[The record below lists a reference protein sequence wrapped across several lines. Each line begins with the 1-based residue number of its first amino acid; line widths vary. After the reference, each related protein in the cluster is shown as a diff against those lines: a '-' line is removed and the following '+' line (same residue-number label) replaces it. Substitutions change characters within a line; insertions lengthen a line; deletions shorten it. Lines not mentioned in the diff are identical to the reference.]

1 MLSKVEDAPMETD
14 LSFEAETDGVLVRV
28 SPQFVDEE
36 SSPERNHYVWAYHV
50 EIENHGSRTLKL
62 ETRRWCITDRDGR
75 VQDVEG
81 PGVVGQHPVLEPGDR
96 FEYTSGAPLAAPSG
110 LMYGAYSLSDENGDI
125 HDVQIPMFNLDSPY
139 DLRRPS

>member
-1 MLSKVEDAPMETD
+1 MLSKVEDAPMDTE

-81 PGVVGQHPVLEPGDR
+81 PGVVGQHPEQHEEQGQQTKARGDGGQPHSKSSSR
-96 FEYTSGAPLAAPSG
+96 IWRRVSMMPNSTTNPTLAMYTR
-110 LMYGAYSLSDENGDI
+110 I
-125 HDVQIPMFNLDSPY
+125 
-139 DLRRPS
+139 